1 MKWEKFRDPV
11 SGQTWMEPVHEPSD
25 EPKLSPELV
34 AEGER
39 LAAKAAALTLEIKAA
54 TERLA
59 AEGNFLRGRTFPTTV
74 VVDEVQNASFA
85 ALDESIKA
93 ARERLSADITAKL
106 AALAPTEEEW
116 AKSLFANETEADD
129 TDTLERPQEDAWTD
143 FEGDHLTD
151 GKGYAAA
158 SVYRRCRAAFD
169 AAWPQ
174 GREAAMAAALEAFK
188 ASGS

>member
-11 SGQTWMEPVHEPSD
+11 SGQTWMEPVYEPRD

-34 AEGER
+34 AEGQR
-39 LAAKAAALTLEIKAA
+39 LAAKAEALTLEIKAA
-54 TERLA
+54 HERL
-59 AEGNFLRGRTFPTTV
+59 T
-74 VVDEVQNASFA
+74 
-85 ALDESIKA
+85 
-93 ARERLSADITAKL
+93 ADIAAKV
-106 AALAPTEEEW
+106 AALAPAEEEW
-116 AKSLFANETEADD
+116 AKSLFAEPEADD

-158 SVYRRCRAAFD
+158 SVYQRCRAAFD

-188 ASGS
+188 AKGV

>member
-1 MKWEKFRDPV
+1 MKWEHFRDPV
-11 SGQTWMEPVHEPSD
+11 TGQTWMEPVHEPSD
-25 EPKLSPELV
+25 EKKLSPELI

-39 LAAKAAALTLEIKAA
+39 LAAKAEALTLEIKTAH
-54 TERLA
+54 ERL
-59 AEGNFLRGRTFPTTV
+59 T
-74 VVDEVQNASFA
+74 
-85 ALDESIKA
+85 
-93 ARERLSADITAKL
+93 ADIAAKV
-106 AALAPTEEEW
+106 AALAPAEEEW
-116 AKSLFANETEADD
+116 AKSLFADETPADD
-129 TDTLERPQEDAWTD
+129 ADTLERPQEDAWTD

-188 ASGS
+188 AKGA